1 MLSCVTVTK
10 GPLSLSAFD
19 YSLPQELIARQPL
32 PIRERSRLM
41 LVDRATG
48 RIEHHS
54 FHRLPRLLEDTDLLV
69 LNDTRVFPARLRARA
84 GKRPLEIVLLR
95 EVETGVWEALIKP
108 GHKAPVSTSLEFDDC
123 DLKAEVIGT
132 TGSSIRLIRFLEV
145 RDFCKTLE
153 RIGRMP
159 LPPYMKRSLEADSQL
174 DRERYQTVF
183 ARHSGSVAAP
193 TAGLHFTRDLLG
205 RLEHVFLT
213 LHVGYGTFQPVST
226 ESVEEHEM
234 DAEYYRLDIES
245 AARIREQKS
254 SGRRIVSVGSTS
266 TRVLEQ
272 VFLSH
277 GHICGSEAWT
287 SLYIFPGFP
296 FQVVDGLLTNF
307 HLPRSTLFLLACAFA
322 GTELMHEAYRLAVEQ
337 GYRFYSYGDAML
349 IL

>member
-1 MLSCVTVTK
+1 MPLQLSE
-10 GPLSLSAFD
+10 FD
-19 YSLPQELIARQPL
+19 YSLPDELIARQPVSH
-32 PIRERSRLM
+32 RDRSRLM
-41 LVDRATG
+41 LVDRSTG

-54 FHRLPRLLEDTDLLV
+54 FQELPRLLENTDLLV
-69 LNDTRVFPARLRARA
+69 LNDTRVVPVRLPARA
-84 GKRPLEIVLLR
+84 GEHTLEVVLLR
-95 EVETGVWEALIKP
+95 ELEAGVWEALVKP
-108 GHKAPVSTSLEFDDC
+108 GRKAPVSTSLRFDEC

-145 RDFCKTLE
+145 CGFRETLE
-153 RIGRMP
+153 QIGRMP
-159 LPPYMKRSLEADSQL
+159 LPPYIKRSLEADSQL

-193 TAGLHFTRDLLG
+193 TAGLHFTRDLLN

-226 ESVEEHEM
+226 EGVEEHEM

-245 AARIREQKS
+245 AARIQEQKS
-254 SGRRIVSVGSTS
+254 NGRRILSVGSTS

-277 GHICGSEAWT
+277 GHICRSEAWT

-296 FQVVDGLLTNF
+296 FQVVDCLLTNF
-307 HLPRSTLFLLACAFA
+307 HLPRSTLFLLVCAFA
-322 GTELMHEAYRLAVEQ
+322 GTELMQEAYRLAVERE
-337 GYRFYSYGDAML
+337 YRFYSYGDAML